1 MGKFVYFVFLGSHKA
16 FATELE
22 TNTCLFRILFLVK
35 AGISVNQQLHQVFL
49 YMIKYKVYA
58 KICLMQIPAWG
69 MNRSLQVLKMF
80 QLWWKIDLI
89 LCCKSL
95 SERSQ
100 RISLLLTLLTIRN
113 GGHYFHSLRASCRC
127 MIQLHFIQKWNHKK
141 KKY

>member
-69 MNRSLQVLKMF
+69 MNRSLHVLKMF
-80 QLWWKIDLI
+80 QLWLDFVLQ
-89 LCCKSL
+89 KS
-95 SERSQ
+95 
-100 RISLLLTLLTIRN
+100 IREIPEN
-113 GGHYFHSLRASCRC
+113 ITSPDFADN
-127 MIQLHFIQKWNHKK
+127 QKWRTLFSQFESQL
-141 KKY
+141 